1 MTHPNE
7 PWQDGHGGA
16 RPGEGGTRAQDG
28 GALSA
33 SPGRAPAARGPYPPS
48 GGHPS
53 HVGSPPAPGGA
64 YPQRGTPYP
73 PGGGAYPAPGG
84 AYPQRGTPHPAGGAY
99 PAQGAAHPGGGP
111 APAPAESVPGGTRTA
126 PQPAAPAAYPAED
139 APAPPGSADPAVAPA
154 AGKPGRDR
162 YLDLLRAVALVRVVC
177 FHLFG
182 WAWLTVLFP
191 SMGVMFALAGSLM
204 ARSLARPAA
213 SVIRGRLRR
222 LLPPLWAFSLI
233 AVPVMFA
240 LSWKPVREEGLWWF
254 VKIGY
259 YLLPVGTPPYPEE
272 SGSAGGWLE
281 VSWADQAAGPLW
293 YIRAYLWFVLAS
305 PLLLKAFRRLPWV
318 TLLAPVVLTAVI
330 GTELVT
336 VPGEG
341 GEVLIDFAVF
351 GSCWILG
358 FAHNDGLL
366 EEIPRY
372 LAVSCAAIVMGF
384 GLWWASGHL
393 TEEGW
398 NLDEIPLAQATWSL
412 GFCAILLL
420 YAPSWKQL
428 PGKLA
433 GWDSLVT
440 LANNRA
446 VTIYLW
452 HNILLMAAAQIIDQS
467 WNIPWFGDTF
477 GSYVEMAYDG
487 LILVL
492 IWPLLGVAI
501 LAFGWVEDVAAKRR
515 PRLWPNGADK
525 GPRRA

>member
-1 MTHPNE
+1 MRPSPDE
-7 PWQDGHGGA
+7 GA
-16 RPGEGGTRAQDG
+16 P
-28 GALSA
+28 A
-33 SPGRAPAARGPYPPS
+33 SPATTEAT
-48 GGHPS
+48 
-53 HVGSPPAPGGA
+53 GA
-64 YPQRGTPYP
+64 
-73 PGGGAYPAPGG
+73 
-84 AYPQRGTPHPAGGAY
+84 
-99 PAQGAAHPGGGP
+99 
-111 APAPAESVPGGTRTA
+111 VP
-126 PQPAAPAAYPAED
+126 
-139 APAPPGSADPAVAPA
+139 
-154 AGKPGRDR
+154 KPGRDR

-204 ARSLARPAA
+204 ARSLARPAG
-213 SVIRGRLRR
+213 SVIRSRLRR
-222 LLPPLWAFSLI
+222 LLPPMWAFSLI

-254 VKIGY
+254 IKIGCY
-259 YLLPVGTPPYPEE
+259 ILPVGSPPYPEE
-272 SGSAGGWLE
+272 SGSTGGWLE
-281 VSWADQAAGPLW
+281 VSWADQAVGPLW

-318 TLLAPVVLTAVI
+318 TLLAPIALTAVI
-330 GTELVT
+330 GTGLVT
-336 VPGEG
+336 VPGMLGEG
-341 GEVLIDFAVF
+341 LVDFAVF

-366 EEIPRY
+366 QQIPRY
-372 LAVSCAAIVMGF
+372 LAVSSAAIVMGF

-412 GFCAILLL
+412 GFCAVLLL
-420 YAPSWKQL
+420 YAPSWRKL

-452 HNILLMAAAQIIDQS
+452 HNILLMAAAQLVDES

-477 GSYVEMAYDG
+477 GPYIEKSYNG
-487 LILVL
+487 LILIL

-515 PRLWPNGADK
+515 PRLWPNGAVK
-525 GPRRA
+525 GRGRAA